1 MRSTNTPVSR
11 KPIVFFDGGCPMC
24 EKEINHYKKVD
35 RLGKIEWVDITTSPE
50 KLQEYDISLTSALER
65 LHCINAYGEKVSGVA
80 GFLLIWD
87 NLPYYRRLAALVKLL
102 HLDSP
107 LELLYSRFAVWRFKR
122 RCKTGQCSP
131 IGRD

>member
-1 MRSTNTPVSR
+1 MQNTPPMIK

-35 RLGKIEWVDITTSPE
+35 RLGKIEWIDITTSPE
-50 KLQEYDISLTSALER
+50 KLKEYDISLTSALER
-65 LHCINAYGEKVSGVA
+65 LHCINTMGEKASGVA
-80 GFLLIWD
+80 SFVLLWD
-87 NLPYYRRLAALVKLL
+87 NLPYYRKLAALVKLL
-102 HLDSP
+102 RLDSL
-107 LELLYSRFAVWRFKR
+107 LEIVYSRFAVWRFKH